1 MPPPSD
7 EAQAPCLLGISSEI
21 DTRICSLH
29 RAADALR
36 DIVESTRHDS
46 PVFNFATFETRVCA
60 ITEMRQL
67 HAELQKLMAVVAKNG
82 AAAEVL
88 HRSELKAAQEG
99 LNRAQIRTAQNTPA
113 WVKVAPD
120 ARAPAA
126 AVPRPIAPRPEPGA
140 SQVKVV
146 GDLTVEAVT
155 LPESLKKRADI
166 FAAIAP
172 GGLYFVPHWNH
183 FAARIG
189 GCVFHANLG
198 RIYRG
203 IRGAPRDTPRE
214 LPECVKECRNVVCKG
229 REAGCRYYHDPEL
242 FADSTD
248 VRNFMADS
256 WYYTSATAPAHYGTR
271 RIGSASEIEV
281 DIRAISPEDARRFLH
296 QTAHDVLC
304 ALILWQQVIVPA
316 VQENR
321 CRG

>member
-1 MPPPSD
+1 MPPCD
-7 EAQAPCLLGISSEI
+7 EAQAPCILGIASEI

-29 RAADALR
+29 RAAEGLR
-36 DIVESTRHDS
+36 EIVEGTRHDS
-46 PVFNFATFETRVCA
+46 LVFNFATFETRVCA

-82 AAAEVL
+82 AAAEAL

-99 LNRAQIRTAQNTPA
+99 LNRAQIRTAQNTLA
-113 WVKVAPD
+113 WVKTTAEV
-120 ARAPAA
+120 RPAA
-126 AVPRPIAPRPEPGA
+126 AVPRPVATRPEPGA

-146 GDLTVEAVT
+146 GDLTVEAFV
-155 LPESLKKRADI
+155 LPESLKKRSDI

-183 FAARIG
+183 FATRIG
-189 GCVFHANLG
+189 GCVLHANLG

-203 IRGAPRDTPRE
+203 IRGAPRDAPRE
-214 LPECVKECRNVVCKG
+214 LPECVKECRNAICQG
-229 REAGCRYYHDPEL
+229 REGGCRYYHDPEL
-242 FADSTD
+242 FANSTD

-256 WYYTSATAPAHYGTR
+256 WYYTSAAAPAHYGTR

>member
-1 MPPPSD
+1 MAPCD
-7 EAQAPCLLGISSEI
+7 GAQAPCLLGAASEVNSCV
-21 DTRICSLH
+21 CSLS

-36 DIVESTRHDS
+36 EIVEGTRQDS
-46 PVFNFATFETRVCA
+46 LVFNFAMFETRVCA

-67 HAELQKLMAVVAKNG
+67 HSELQKLMAVVAKNG
-82 AAAEVL
+82 AAAEAL
-88 HRSELKAAQEG
+88 HRSELKTAQEG
-99 LNRAQIRTAQNTPA
+99 LNRAQIRTVQNTSAGIKPT
-113 WVKVAPD
+113 PET
-120 ARAPAA
+120 RLAA
-126 AVPRPIAPRPEPGA
+126 AVPRPITPHPEPGTT
-140 SQVKVV
+140 QIRVV
-146 GDLTVEAVT
+146 GDLTVEAVF
-155 LPESLKKRADI
+155 LPETLKKRPEI

-172 GGLYFVPHWNH
+172 GGLYYVPHWNH
-183 FAARIG
+183 FATRIG

-203 IRGAPRDTPRE
+203 VRGVPRDTPRE
-214 LPECVKECRNVVCKG
+214 LPERVKECRNVLCSG
-229 REAGCRYYHDPEL
+229 RGGGCRYYHDPEL

-256 WYYTSATAPAHYGTR
+256 WYYTSAAAPAHYGTR
-271 RIGSASEIEV
+271 RIGSATDIEV

-304 ALILWQQVIVPA
+304 SLILWQQVIVPA